1 MTKILQ
7 YYLFPFFVSCGF
19 NPVYK
24 NLQNINFEII
34 LNEMSGDRDINN
46 LIKSNLKKYDQGRI
60 VNLK

>member
-1 MTKILQ
+1 MTRIFTIL
-7 YYLFPFFVSCGF
+7 LVSIFFVSCGF

-46 LIKSNLKKYDQGRI
+46 LIKSNLKKYE
-60 VNLK
+60 K